1 MSDSNVVTPSL
12 QHKAPLP
19 FVGQKRFFL
28 KHFRQVIDE
37 HIPDNGEGWTII
49 DVFGGSG
56 LLSNNAKYLKPAATV
71 IFNDFDNYC
80 ERLKHVDDSNRL
92 RRQLMDV
99 LSDYPRQTLLDKN
112 VKNQVIAVLKDFEGH
127 IDMRVVS
134 TWLLFA
140 GKHAVS
146 LDELY
151 ASHLY
156 NSLRRTDFPAVDDYL
171 TGVDIVCESYD
182 TLIPQYANQPKT
194 LLVFDPP
201 YVNTQQGAYAQKE
214 YFGMVQFL
222 KLMQCVRPPYIF
234 FSSTRSEL
242 PAYLDFLREHDS
254 RAWQRV
260 GNYETISLKAQMNKN
275 SSYEDHMIY
284 RFQ

>member
-1 MSDSNVVTPSL
+1 MSDSNVVKPSL

-28 KHFRQVIDE
+28 KSFRKVLDE
-37 HIPDNGEGWTII
+37 HIPNDGEGWTII

-56 LLSNNAKYLKPAATV
+56 LLSNNAKHLKPAATV
-71 IFNDFDNYC
+71 IFNDFDNYT

-92 RRQLMDV
+92 RQQLTDV
-99 LSDYPRQTLLDKN
+99 LSDYPRQKLLDKSIKPK
-112 VKNQVIAVLKDFEGH
+112 VVDVIKNFKGNIDLRVL
-127 IDMRVVS
+127 S

-140 GKHAVS
+140 GKHATS

-156 NSLRRTDFPAVDDYL
+156 NTLRRTDFPAVDDYL
-171 TGVDIVCESYD
+171 TGVEVVCESYD
-182 TLIPQYANQPKT
+182 TLLPQYADQPKT

-201 YVNTQQGAYAQKE
+201 YVNTQQGAYAQTG

-222 KLMQCVRPPYIF
+222 KLMQYVRPPYIF
-234 FSSTRSEL
+234 FSSTRSEIL
-242 PAYLDFLREHDS
+242 SYLDFVQECDQRT
-254 RAWQRV
+254 WQRV
-260 GNYETISLKAQMNKN
+260 GNYEKISLKACMNKN

-284 RFQ
+284 RFE

>member
-1 MSDSNVVTPSL
+1 MSDSNAVRPSL

-28 KHFRQVIDE
+28 KSFRKVLDE

-56 LLSNNAKYLKPAATV
+56 LLSNNAKHLKPAAKV
-71 IFNDFDNYC
+71 IFNDFDNYT
-80 ERLKHVDDSNRL
+80 ERLKHVADSNRL
-92 RRQLMDV
+92 RQQLMDV
-99 LSDYPRQTLLDKN
+99 LSEYPRQTHLDKN
-112 VKNQVIAVLKDFEGH
+112 TKSEVIAVINDFKGH
-127 IDMRVVS
+127 VDMRVLS

-140 GKHAVS
+140 GRHAKS

-151 ASHLY
+151 ESHLY
-156 NSLRRTDFPAVDDYL
+156 NCLRRTDYPAVDDYL
-171 TGVDIVCESYD
+171 TGVEVVCESYD
-182 TLIPQYANQPKT
+182 TLVPKYADQPKT

-222 KLMQCVRPPYIF
+222 KLMRYVRPPYVF

-242 PAYLDFLREHDS
+242 LTYLDFLQEYDS
-254 RAWQRV
+254 RIWERV
-260 GNYETISLKAQMNKN
+260 GNYEIVSLKAQMNKN

>member
-1 MSDSNVVTPSL
+1 MSDSNVVKPSL

-28 KHFRQVIDE
+28 KSFRKVLDE
-37 HIPDNGEGWTII
+37 HIPDDGEGWTII

-56 LLSNNAKYLKPAATV
+56 LLSNNAKHLKPAAKV
-71 IFNDFDNYC
+71 IFNDFDNYS
-80 ERLKHVDDSNRL
+80 ERLKHVSDSNRL
-92 RRQLMDV
+92 RQRLMDV
-99 LSDYPRQTLLDKN
+99 LSDYPRQKLLDKN
-112 VKNQVIAVLKDFEGH
+112 VKSKVIDVIRKFEGH
-127 IDMRVVS
+127 IDMRVLS

-140 GKHAVS
+140 GRHATS

-151 ASHLY
+151 DSHLY
-156 NSLRRTDFPAVDDYL
+156 NALRRTDFPAVDDYL
-171 TGVDIVCESYD
+171 TGVDVVCESYE
-182 TLIPQYANQPKT
+182 TLLPKYADQPKT

-222 KLMQCVRPPYIF
+222 KLMRYVRPPYVF

-242 PAYLDFLREHDS
+242 LSYLDFVQECDQRTW
-254 RAWQRV
+254 RRV
-260 GNYETISLKAQMNKN
+260 GNYEKVSITANMNKS

-284 RFQ
+284 RFR

>member
-1 MSDSNVVTPSL
+1 MSDSNVVKPTL

-28 KHFRQVIDE
+28 KHFRKVLDE
-37 HIPDNGEGWTII
+37 HIPNNGEGWTII

-56 LLSNNAKYLKPAATV
+56 LLSNNAKHLKPAATV
-71 IFNDFDNYC
+71 VFNDFDNYS
-80 ERLKHVDDSNRL
+80 ERLKHVADSNRL
-92 RRQLMDV
+92 RQQLMDV
-99 LSDYPRQTLLDKN
+99 LCDYPRQTLLDKSI
-112 VKNQVIAVLKDFEGH
+112 KHQVIAVIENFKGN
-127 IDMRVVS
+127 IDIRVLS

-140 GKHAVS
+140 GNHVNN

-171 TGVDIVCESYD
+171 TGIDVVSESYD
-182 TLIPQYANQPKT
+182 TLIPRYAEQPNT
-194 LLVFDPP
+194 LLIFDPP

-242 PAYLDFLREHDS
+242 PAYLKFLQDHDS
-254 RAWQRV
+254 QAWERV

-284 RFQ
+284 RF

>member
-1 MSDSNVVTPSL
+1 MSDSNVVKPTL

-28 KHFRQVIDE
+28 KHFRKVLDE
-37 HIPDNGEGWTII
+37 HIPNNGEGWTII

-56 LLSNNAKYLKPAATV
+56 LLSNNAKHLKPAATV
-71 IFNDFDNYC
+71 IFNDFDNYS
-80 ERLKHVDDSNRL
+80 ERLKHVADSNRL
-92 RRQLMDV
+92 RQQLMDV
-99 LSDYPRQTLLDKN
+99 LCDYPRQTLLDKSI
-112 VKNQVIAVLKDFEGH
+112 KHQVIAVIEKFKGN
-127 IDMRVVS
+127 IDIRVLS

-140 GKHAVS
+140 GNHVNN

-156 NSLRRTDFPAVDDYL
+156 NSLRRTDFPDVDDYL
-171 TGVDIVCESYD
+171 IGVEVVSESYE
-182 TLIPQYANQPKT
+182 TLIPEYANQPKT
-194 LLVFDPP
+194 LLIFDPP

-222 KLMQCVRPPYIF
+222 KLMQYVRPPYIF

-242 PAYLDFLREHDS
+242 PTYLNFLQEHDPN
-254 RAWQRV
+254 AWERV
-260 GNYETISLKAQMNKN
+260 GNYETISLKAQMNRN

-284 RFQ
+284 RF